1 MNPPTGLRHDTAAF
15 AALPATASSLRW
27 FGRLLCAFVRREY
40 LEASRY
46 RAAFLTRLLAVAAS
60 GLSLWF
66 FSRFVGASANQHLAV
81 YGGDYFAFGLCG
93 LVAVDLQQI
102 GVGSLANR
110 VRMSQLTGSLEAQFG
125 TPAPAWLVLGALPAY
140 EIVVAVARAALYLT
154 CGALLFGVSFRP
166 HAGSLLLGVPL
177 LLLAFAG
184 IGLGA
189 AAITMVV
196 RRSNPVGVI
205 LGGASALL
213 CGVVYPVSVLPPW
226 LRDVGR
232 FLPLTHGLEVVRR
245 GLLLG
250 DSPTQ
255 LAGPLLALSGFA
267 VVFTL
272 SGTALF
278 SWALRRARIDG
289 SLSQF

>member
-1 MNPPTGLRHDTAAF
+1 MSRPVGLRHDTAAF
-15 AALPATASSLRW
+15 GNLPVAPSAVRW
-27 FGRLLCAFVRREY
+27 FGRLLCAFVRREF

-66 FSRFVGASANQHLAV
+66 FSRFIGAAANQHLV
-81 YGGDYFAFGLCG
+81 PYGGDYFAFGLCG
-93 LVAVDLQQI
+93 LVAVELQQI
-102 GVGSLANR
+102 GVGSLASR
-110 VRMSQLTGSLEAQFG
+110 VRMAQLTGSLEAQLG
-125 TPAPAWLVLGALPAY
+125 TPAPPWLVLSALPAY
-140 EIVVAVARAALYLT
+140 EIAAALVRAASYLS
-154 CGALLFGVSFRP
+154 CGPLFFGVTFHP
-166 HAGSLLLGVPL
+166 NALTLLIGVPL
-177 LLLAFAG
+177 LLLAFGG
-184 IGLGA
+184 IGLAA

-250 DSPTQ
+250 EAPSQ
-255 LAGPLLALSGFA
+255 LAAPILALLGFA
-267 VVFTL
+267 VVFGAL
-272 SGTALF
+272 GTALF
-278 SWALRRARIDG
+278 AWALRRARVDG

>member
-1 MNPPTGLRHDTAAF
+1 MSRPAGLRHDSAAF
-15 AALPATASSLRW
+15 GVPPAAPSSPRW
-27 FGRLLCAFVRREY
+27 FGRLFCAFVRREF

-46 RAAFLTRLLAVAAS
+46 RAAFFTRVLAVAAS

-66 FSRFVGASANQHLAV
+66 FSRFVGAAANQHLTR

-93 LVAVDLQQI
+93 LVAVELQQI
-102 GVGSLANR
+102 GVASLANR
-110 VRMSQLTGSLEAQFG
+110 VRMAQLTGSLEAQLG
-125 TPAPAWLVLGALPAY
+125 TPAPAWLVLSALPAY
-140 EIVVAVARAALYLT
+140 EIVVALVRAVLYLT
-154 CGALLFGVSFRP
+154 CGSLFFGVTFHP
-166 HAGSLLLGVPL
+166 HAVTLLLGVPL

-184 IGLGA
+184 MGLA
-189 AAITMVV
+189 AAAVTMVA
-196 RRSNPVGVI
+196 RRSNPIGVI

-232 FLPLTHGLEVVRR
+232 FLPLTHGLEVMRR

-250 DSPTQ
+250 ETPGQVASS
-255 LAGPLLALSGFA
+255 LLALLVFA
-267 VVFTL
+267 VLFVL
-272 SGTALF
+272 IGIALF